1 MNLYNTRN
9 KIIKLFEDKNIK
21 SRVNTYHAKP
31 KPEPIIESESESE
44 SRLEST
50 SELQSSF
57 EESRAGRA
65 KLRRQKIPIKKIK
78 KDKD

>member
-1 MNLYNTRN
+1 MNLCNTRN

-21 SRVNTYHAKP
+21 SRDNTYHAKP
-31 KPEPIIESESESE
+31 EPEPRIQTESE
-44 SRLEST
+44 SRLESR
-50 SELQSSF
+50 SELQLF